1 MILVKTVLI
10 VDDEPRIRHLISYYL
25 EQEGFKTIEAENGKE
40 ALEIFMRKSIDLV
53 ILDLMMPVMDGIE
66 CCKELRKTS
75 TVMILMLTAKAEEN
89 DKLLGYE
96 LGTDDYVTK
105 PFSPKVIVAKVKAML
120 RRMELPLDENE
131 EVISIE
137 GLEINERSHDI
148 IIEGNSIDFSPK
160 EFDILSLLVRNRGHV
175 LTRDTILNKVWGDD
189 YYGDFRTVDTHI
201 RRIREKLKDY
211 AGAIVTV
218 TGVGY
223 KFEVRK

>member
-1 MILVKTVLI
+1 MKTVLI

-25 EQEGFKTIEAENGKE
+25 EQEGFKTLEAENGKA
-40 ALEIFMRKSIDLV
+40 ALEIFARKSIDLV

-66 CCKELRKTS
+66 CCKELRKSS

-120 RRMELPLDENE
+120 RRMELPMNENE
-131 EVISIE
+131 QVISIE

-148 IIEGNSIDFSPK
+148 QIEGESIYFSPK
-160 EFDILSLLVRNRGHV
+160 EFDILSLLVRNRGYV
-175 LTRDTILNKVWGDD
+175 LSRDMILNKVWGDD

-201 RRIREKLKDY
+201 RRIREKLKGY
-211 AGAIVTV
+211 AASIVTV